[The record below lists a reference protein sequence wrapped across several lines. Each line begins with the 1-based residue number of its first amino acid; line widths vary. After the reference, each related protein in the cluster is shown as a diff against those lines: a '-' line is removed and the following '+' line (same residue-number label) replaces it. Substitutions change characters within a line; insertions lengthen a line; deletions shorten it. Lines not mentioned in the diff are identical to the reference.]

1 MKNFIIPEL
10 GENISS
16 ATIVKILIK
25 TGDIVATDQPVLEL
39 ETDKATIEVPSD
51 VSGKV
56 VAINV
61 AEGESVSIGQVIFSV
76 ESAESTETTQQAK
89 AEPAAEEKQAVAP
102 PQPEAQPAEAPQ
114 PTVVAASSVQ
124 EFKLP
129 ELGENIS
136 KATIIKVMVTVGEKV
151 SADQSVLELETDKA
165 TIEVP
170 STVAGTIT
178 ELLVAEGDVIEI
190 GAVIFKVSEASAVQ
204 SQPSAPVAAPAPV
217 VAEKTAKTIVPQQ
230 AVVADAPKVIP
241 VENQPPILQNA
252 APAAPSVRRLAR
264 EIGVDVNN
272 VKGTGPGGRILLDDV
287 KAYSK
292 ALHQQRNEIQHIK
305 AEQHQ
310 EPLPDFSKFGAVER
324 QAMSNI
330 RYKTAEHL
338 SYAWHT
344 IPHVTQFDKA
354 DITALEE
361 FRKSYAK
368 TAEKQGVKLTVTA
381 ILVKIIA
388 SALKKFPQFNASVDM
403 QTKEVIYKKYLNIGI
418 AVDTEFGL
426 IVPVIKNAD
435 ELNVIEISRE
445 MNALAER
452 ARNKKASIADMQGG
466 CFTITNLGGIG
477 GTFFTPIINAPE
489 VAILGVSRG
498 NMEPVYIDGK
508 FEPRLL
514 LPLSLSYDHR
524 VIDGADGIRF
534 LRWVI
539 DAIENPMKF
548 IVEGK

>member
-1 MKNFIIPEL
+1 M
-10 GENISS
+10 
-16 ATIVKILIK
+16 
-25 TGDIVATDQPVLEL
+25 
-39 ETDKATIEVPSD
+39 
-51 VSGKV
+51 
-56 VAINV
+56 
-61 AEGESVSIGQVIFSV
+61 
-76 ESAESTETTQQAK
+76 
-89 AEPAAEEKQAVAP
+89 
-102 PQPEAQPAEAPQ
+102 
-114 PTVVAASSVQ
+114 
-124 EFKLP
+124 
-129 ELGENIS
+129 
-136 KATIIKVMVTVGEKV
+136 
-151 SADQSVLELETDKA
+151 
-165 TIEVP
+165 
-170 STVAGTIT
+170 
-178 ELLVAEGDVIEI
+178 
-190 GAVIFKVSEASAVQ
+190 
-204 SQPSAPVAAPAPV
+204 
-217 VAEKTAKTIVPQQ
+217 
-230 AVVADAPKVIP
+230 
-241 VENQPPILQNA
+241 QNA

-264 EIGVDVNN
+264 EIGVDVNK

-403 QTKEVIYKKYLNIGI
+403 QAKEVIYKQYLNIGI

-435 ELNVIEISRE
+435 QLNVIEISRE
-445 MNALAER
+445 MNALAEK

-548 IVEGK
+548 IIEG

>member
-10 GENISS
+10 GENITT
-16 ATIVKILIK
+16 ATVVKVLVAV
-25 TGDIVATDQPVLEL
+25 GDSVQPDQPVLEL

-51 VSGKV
+51 FSGKV
-56 VAINV
+56 SEIKINDGDTV
-61 AEGESVSIGQVIFSV
+61 TIGQVILTF
-76 ESAESTETTQQAK
+76 
-89 AEPAAEEKQAVAP
+89 EEAGT
-102 PQPEAQPAEAPQ
+102 QPAESPALAAKPQAAVVETQPQPQ
-114 PTVVAASSVQ
+114 PTPDVQAPVAVGITSFV
-124 EFKLP
+124 LP
-129 ELGENIS
+129 ELGENIRS
-136 KATIIKVMVTVGEKV
+136 ATVIKVLVEVGNTVQK
-151 SADQSVLELETDKA
+151 DQPVIEVETDKA

-170 STVAGTIT
+170 SDLAGTVT
-178 ELLVAEGDVIEI
+178 EVLVKEGDTITTGSIV
-190 GAVIFKVSEASAVQ
+190 FKISDSEATT
-204 SQPSAPVAAPAPV
+204 VAAPVTSAAPAEV
-217 VAEKTAKTIVPQQ
+217 VQLSAPADEKPVTFVPEKS
-230 AVVADAPKVIP
+230 APADAPKVIP
-241 VENQPPILQNA
+241 IENQPAMLQNA

-264 EIGVDVNN
+264 EIGVDVNQ

-292 ALHQQRNEIQHIK
+292 ALHQQRNEVQHIRT
-305 AEQHQ
+305 EQHQ
-310 EPLPDFSKFGAVER
+310 EPLPDFTKFGETER
-324 QAMSNI
+324 QTMSNI
-330 RYKTAEHL
+330 RFKTADHL

-368 TAEKQGVKLTVTA
+368 EAEKQGVKLTVTA
-381 ILVKIIA
+381 VLVKIIA
-388 SALKKFPQFNASVDM
+388 AALKKFPQFNASVDM
-403 QTKEVIYKKYLNIGI
+403 QSKEVIYKKYFNIGI

-435 ELNVIEISRE
+435 QMNVIEISRE
-445 MNALAER
+445 MNALAEK

-498 NMEPVYIDGK
+498 NIEPVYIDGK

-524 VIDGADGIRF
+524 IIDGADGIRF
-534 LRWVI
+534 LRWI
-539 DAIENPMKF
+539 IGAIENPMKF
-548 IVEGK
+548 IVEN

>member
-25 TGDIVATDQPVLEL
+25 IGDIVAPDQPVLEL

-61 AEGESVSIGQVIFSV
+61 AEGDSVSIGQAIFSV
-76 ESAESTETTQQAK
+76 ESTETTDQAK
-89 AEPAAEEKQAVAP
+89 NEPATEEKQVVAVAP
-102 PQPEAQPAEAPQ
+102 HQPEAQSVEAPQ
-114 PTVVAASSVQ
+114 PTVVASSSVQ

-129 ELGENIS
+129 ELGENIT
-136 KATIIKVMVTVGEKV
+136 KATIIKVLVKIGEKV
-151 SADQSVLELETDKA
+151 SVDQSVLELETDKA

-178 ELLVAEGDVIEI
+178 EILVAEGDVIEI
-190 GAVIFKVSEASAVQ
+190 GAVIFKVSEGSAVQ
-204 SQPSAPVAAPAPV
+204 SQPSAPVSAPAPVPV
-217 VAEKTAKTIVPQQ
+217 VAEKAAETIAPQP
-230 AVVADAPKVIP
+230 AVVASPPKVIP

-264 EIGVDVNN
+264 EIGVDVNK

-324 QAMSNI
+324 QPMSNI

-403 QTKEVIYKKYLNIGI
+403 QTKEVIYKQYLNIGI

-435 ELNVIEISRE
+435 QLNVIEISRE
-445 MNALAER
+445 MNALAEK

-498 NMEPVYIDGK
+498 NMEPVFIDGK

-548 IVEGK
+548 IIEG